1 MSPVFSLSSWL
12 LPLRPSLHQLSKD
25 SQTSFPWIPHQQ
37 IHPTMGPKCGR
48 EIPDSFKNKNLTLP
62 QASNYLHSISLV
74 LGIVSHLEMMK
85 VYRRVCTGDGQIP
98 SHLIRG
104 TWVSLDADIR
114 GGSCDQSPE
123 IPEDDCSLLES
134 ISLSFTSILCT
145 WPILITRLSDF
156 LFFLQKSYLFL
167 TKLNLNPSSQIFFIH
182 DFSTLPMKW
191 RYYFSLITVNNK
203 DL

>member
-1 MSPVFSLSSWL
+1 MSPMFSLSSWL
-12 LPLRPSLHQLSKD
+12 LPLRRSWHQLSKD
-25 SQTSFPWIPHQQ
+25 SQTSSPRIPHQQ
-37 IHPTMGPKCGR
+37 IHPTIGPKYGR
-48 EIPDSFKNKNLTLP
+48 EIPDSFKNQNLNLP
-62 QASNYLHSISLV
+62 QASNYLHSISMV
-74 LGIVSHLEMMK
+74 LGIISHLEMMK
-85 VYRRVCTGDGQIP
+85 VCRRVCTGDRQIP
-98 SHLIRG
+98 RRVMQG
-104 TWVSLDADIR
+104 TWVSSDAGIH

-134 ISLSFTSILCT
+134 ISLSFISILCA

-156 LFFLQKSYLFL
+156 LFSPKILSVPHQIKSKSIF
-167 TKLNLNPSSQIFFIH
+167 PDFFIH